1 MKPWTDQSQTDILE
15 VIPEVDEQPVN
26 DQTVKLSDQP
36 TEISD
41 NQPGVSEVIQEVVE
55 EPTDDQATRK
65 TLKWSDKP
73 KDDQPTEIS
82 DNQDEQ
88 KAEDSKEKAKKARR
102 EIMREK
108 IDQKK
113 KARLSKKAD
122 EYRDDDG
129 QSNDARVSSAIW
141 RISSTEKWGQ
151 FIPANYFKIN
161 KKQLCHYFFNKI
173 CSKLEWK

>member
-1 MKPWTDQSQTDILE
+1 MG
-15 VIPEVDEQPVN
+15 
-26 DQTVKLSDQP
+26 QP
-36 TEISD
+36 TEMSD
-41 NQPGVSEVIQEVVE
+41 NQPGVSEVIPEVVE

-88 KAEDSKEKAKKARR
+88 KAGDSKEKAKKSGR

-129 QSNDARVSSAIW
+129 KSNDARVSSAIR
-141 RISSTEKWGQ
+141 RISSTE
-151 FIPANYFKIN
+151 
-161 KKQLCHYFFNKI
+161 
-173 CSKLEWK
+173 

>member
-65 TLKWSDKP
+65 TLKCSDKP

-141 RISSTEKWGQ
+141 RISSTEKWDK
-151 FIPANYFKIN
+151 FITAGYFKI
-161 KKQLCHYFFNKI
+161 K
-173 CSKLEWK
+173 

>member
-1 MKPWTDQSQTDILE
+1 MGIAEEAEDENNEEFQDKTQPEGIMEVDETEDQSQTDILG

-41 NQPGVSEVIQEVVE
+41 NQPGVSEVIPEVVE
-55 EPTDDQATRK
+55 E
-65 TLKWSDKP
+65 TLKRSDQP

-88 KAEDSKEKAKKARR
+88 KAEDSKEKAKKSRR

-108 IDQKK
+108 KKALEKK

-129 QSNDARVSSAIW
+129 RSNDARVSSAI
-141 RISSTEKWGQ
+141 
-151 FIPANYFKIN
+151 
-161 KKQLCHYFFNKI
+161 
-173 CSKLEWK
+173 

>member
-1 MKPWTDQSQTDILE
+1 MGYGGRGSAMARGSFMVNMGIAEEAEDENNEEFQDKTQPEGIMEVDETDDQ
-15 VIPEVDEQPVN
+15 PMDEQPVN

-36 TEISD
+36 TEMSD
-41 NQPGVSEVIQEVVE
+41 NQPGVSEVIPEVVE
-55 EPTDDQATRK
+55 EPTDDQAPRK

-88 KAEDSKEKAKKARR
+88 KAEDSKEKAKKSRR

-108 IDQKK
+108 M

-129 QSNDARVSSAIW
+129 QSNDARVSSAI
-141 RISSTEKWGQ
+141 
-151 FIPANYFKIN
+151 
-161 KKQLCHYFFNKI
+161 
-173 CSKLEWK
+173 

>member
-1 MKPWTDQSQTDILE
+1 MKPWTGQSQTDILE

-26 DQTVKLSDQP
+26 DQTVKLSDQS

-41 NQPGVSEVIQEVVE
+41 NQPGVSEVIPEVVE

-88 KAEDSKEKAKKARR
+88 KAEDSKEKAKKSRR

-108 IDQKK
+108 IQKK

-151 FIPANYFKIN
+151 FIPASYFKIN
-161 KKQLCHYFFNKI
+161 KKAIMQHNLCYFFLIKYVRN
-173 CSKLEWK
+173 